1 MMGKLDDVAIPYLV
15 HMVQKAGIK
24 LPQTKV
30 LYIAPELSFSDYSR
44 TSDVWALGI
53 VFL

>member
-1 MMGKLDDVAIPYLV
+1 MIGKLDDATIPYLV
-15 HMVQKAGIK
+15 HMVLKAEINP
-24 LPQTKV
+24 PQTKH

-44 TSDVWALGI
+44 TTDVWALGI